1 MVLDSDHGELL
12 QRIQDFWPA
21 ARVQQLRFLG
31 AKVQA
36 LGSRLYLVGGV
47 VRDLFLARPSQDWDL
62 AIDGPLEPFLDVL
75 QDLGFRL
82 DKRSRFDTATLVGP
96 EGLRWD
102 LARCRGERYPQPA
115 ALPEV
120 FPADI
125 HTDLQRR
132 DFRCN
137 AIALQLTPDAFAEV
151 LDPFCGREDL
161 RAGILEVLHP
171 RSFQDD
177 PTRILRGLRFAKRF
191 GFSLGPQSRQQLREV
206 LETHVFVHLGGARL
220 FRELSLLL
228 QLPGL
233 PGNLQTLRD
242 WGLGP
247 LLPPLASAP
256 TEIWPALERLE
267 QSLDKYQQ
275 QFQDTP
281 DRPATA
287 LLLLAHFTSEEVR
300 RQHWQHWQW
309 HADRA
314 WLHDLAALP
323 ARLPGP
329 TPAMQARYWQSW
341 TPAGILCALALQ
353 EDPGLNRS
361 AWHYLQVQR
370 WQRVP
375 VDGRDLQNWGI
386 PAGPRLGDLLA
397 RLQDAAWNG
406 AFEDKDGALRWLKQ
420 EKLLP

>member
-12 QRIQDFWPA
+12 QRLQNFWPA
-21 ARVQQLRFLG
+21 TRLQQLRFLG
-31 AKVQA
+31 AQA
-36 LGSRLYLVGGV
+36 HTLGSRLYLVGGV
-47 VRDLFLARPSQDWDL
+47 VRDLFLGRASQDWDL
-62 AIDGPLEPFLDVL
+62 AIDGPLEPLLAVL
-75 QDLGFRL
+75 QDLGFQL
-82 DKRSRFDTATLVGP
+82 DKRSRFATASLTSP

-125 HTDLQRR
+125 YTDLQRR

-137 AIALQLTPDAFAEV
+137 AIALQLAPDTFAEI
-151 LDPFCGREDL
+151 LDPFHGCADL
-161 RAGILEVLHP
+161 RSSTLEVLHS

-177 PTRILRGLRFAKRF
+177 PTRILRGLRFARRF
-191 GFSLGPQSRQQLREV
+191 GFSLGPQARQQLHEV
-206 LETHVFVHLGGARL
+206 LAANGFAHLSGTRL

-228 QLPGL
+228 QLPDL
-233 PGNLQTLRD
+233 PGNLRTFCD

-256 TEIWPALERLE
+256 AAIWLALQRLE
-267 QSLDKYQQ
+267 QSLAAYQR
-275 QFQDTP
+275 QFQDNI

-287 LLLLAHFTSEEVR
+287 LLLLAYFTATELR
-300 RQHWQHWQW
+300 TRHWQYWQW
-309 HADRA
+309 TPDRA

-341 TPAGILCALALQ
+341 TPAGILCALALR
-353 EDPGLNRS
+353 EDPELSRS

-370 WQRVP
+370 WQKVP
-375 VDGRDLQNWGI
+375 VDGRDLQKWGI
-386 PAGPRLGDLLA
+386 PAGPQLGDLLA
-397 RLQDAAWNG
+397 RLQDATWNG